1 MIARYRPNKIKPRSS
16 EVLFLFFAYE
26 LNLFFYNVFIVRKG
40 RLFLYAVFN
49 FGFDVG
55 SDELSAIVFH
65 GQGMLPLETR
75 FVFTIAKPVG
85 ITQMV
90 ADNRIRGFYF
100 GCFSR

>member
-1 MIARYRPNKIKPRSS
+1 MNYNYREDNS
-16 EVLFLFFAYE
+16 EVLFLFFVYE

-40 RLFLYAVFN
+40 RFFLYAVFN

-55 SDELSAIVFH
+55 SDELSAVVFH
-65 GQGMLPLETR
+65 GQGMLPLKTR

-90 ADNRIRGFYF
+90 ADNRNSRVLIS
-100 GCFSR
+100 GCFFQIIR